1 MANRGV
7 SVGVKINGD
16 AKGFKS
22 AAEDAKKATQK
33 LKQEIDFK
41 KQQQN
46 INKLTSTLGKLGIAF
61 SGIVVAQKMGQL
73 IKESFQLA
81 VAAEGIEIAFKRLNN
96 PALLD
101 ELRTATKGTVD
112 DITLMQKAVQA
123 NNLGVPVK
131 NLATYFEFA
140 HRRARDTGESVDY
153 LVDSIVTGIG
163 RKSTMILDNLGISSV
178 ELNEQ
183 LKLTPD
189 YATAVSTII
198 EKSMSQSG
206 DYITTTADTVDQLKT
221 AMTNLKLEVGDVFN
235 DILSKPLA
243 DAANSLTEVISGISD
258 LRKQLDLGG
267 ANKELAN
274 FVRGNIAAASGTAG
288 GYFMRLLFGGND
300 LGKGEIW
307 IPAAKPI
314 TKTTSTPK
322 PKPSSS
328 GGTVAKTED
337 LIFGEGY
344 WQRQV
349 QASAEWNQYIEQLQR
364 KYDIIDISG
373 KSIATTSLSQVQTSN
388 QLAESLEK
396 VKQRYIDISELSY
409 ILESTFVN
417 LFAAGIEGW
426 EEFGKAA
433 ESTIKQ
439 ITAELL
445 ARAAVW
451 TLLNILTGGTANGG
465 MKLGEYLLQGFGIS
479 TKSASAIGSSGTV
492 LKGRDIYMSGNR
504 YGETLIKNT

>member
-1 MANRGV
+1 MANRSV

-16 AKGFKS
+16 AKGYKS

-61 SGIVVAQKMGQL
+61 SGLVVAQKMSQL

-112 DITLMQKAVQA
+112 DVTLMQKAVQA

-153 LVDSIVTGIG
+153 LVNSIVTGIG
-163 RKSTMILDNLGISSV
+163 RKSTMILDNLGISAV

-206 DYITTTADTVDQLKT
+206 EYITTTADTVDQLKT
-221 AMTNLKLEVGDVFN
+221 AMTNLKVEVGDVFN

-243 DAANSLTEVISGISD
+243 EAANSLTEVLSGISD
-258 LRKQLDLGG
+258 LRNQLDLGG
-267 ANKELAN
+267 ANKDLAN

-300 LGKGEIW
+300 LGKGELL

-314 TKTTSTPK
+314 IKPTSTPK
-322 PKPSSS
+322 PKPSSG

-344 WQRQV
+344 WQNQIN
-349 QASAEWNQYIEQLQR
+349 AAAEWDTFLENQRQKQEDSIF
-364 KYDIIDISG
+364 G
-373 KSIATTSLSQVQTSN
+373 KDYWQNATQAA
-388 QLAESLEK
+388 AEYEEFLKEWQK
-396 VKQRYIDISELSY
+396 DLTNINELSY

-433 ESTIKQ
+433 EQVIKQ

-451 TLLNILTGGTANGG
+451 TLLNILTGGTASGG

-479 TKSASAIGSSGTV
+479 TKSASAIGSGNTV
-492 LKGRDIYMSGNR
+492 LKGRDIYMSSNR

>member
-1 MANRGV
+1 MANKNI
-7 SVGVKINGD
+7 SVGVKIGGD
-16 AKGFKS
+16 AKGFKT

-33 LKQEIDFK
+33 LKKEIDFK

-61 SGIVVAQKMGQL
+61 SGLVVAQKMGQL

-101 ELRTATKGTVD
+101 ELRAATKGTVD

-153 LVDSIVTGIG
+153 LVNSIVTGIG

-198 EKSMSQSG
+198 ERSMSQSG
-206 DYITTTADTVDQLKT
+206 EYITTTADTVDQLKT
-221 AMTNLKLEVGDVFN
+221 AMTNLKTEVGNVFN
-235 DILSKPLA
+235 DILAKPLSE
-243 DAANSLTEVISGISD
+243 AATSLTEVISGISE
-258 LRKQLDLGG
+258 LRRQLDLGG
-267 ANKELAN
+267 ANKDLAN
-274 FVRGNIAAASGTAG
+274 FVRGNISMASGTAG
-288 GYFMRLLFGGND
+288 GYFMAALFGGND
-300 LGKGEIW
+300 LGKGELL

-314 TKTTSTPK
+314 IKPTSTPK
-322 PKPSSS
+322 PTPSSS
-328 GGTVAKTED
+328 GGDD
-337 LIFGEGY
+337 LIYGEGY
-344 WQRQV
+344 LQRQV
-349 QASAEWNQYIEQLQR
+349 QAAAEWNQYIEQLQR

-388 QLAESLEK
+388 QLAESLDE
-396 VKQRYIDISELSY
+396 VKQRYIDISESSY

-417 LFAAGIEGW
+417 LFAAGMEGW

-433 ESTIKQ
+433 ESVIKQ
-439 ITAELL
+439 IAAEVL

-451 TLLNILTGGTANGG
+451 TLLNILTGGTATGG
-465 MKLGEYLLQGFGIS
+465 MKLKEYVLKGFGIS
-479 TKSASAIGSSGTV
+479 TKSASAIGSGGTV